1 MSTVD
6 QSFEINGAYQTKDNF
21 SLKLA
26 TNQLSLEKILPKGDK
41 FNFKGT
47 LSSSFSIIQGQ
58 DQQLLDTD
66 LKVES
71 LVINGTPMGDFSL
84 EVGGSSQ
91 LKTYQVETSLRAANK
106 ALLSGSGNIFMSDAS
121 PKVDVD
127 LQLEDLDMSFL
138 SALGKGK
145 ITEIKGFMSGDL
157 NLWGALG
164 DLKIRGDANL
174 NQMGMYIPSTNTRYQ
189 LVDNTKVQFRDR
201 LVNFNNASLIEKK
214 TKTSANLNG
223 SLSHINFNA
232 WEMDIKLLTNRFLV
246 YDRPEDKN
254 ALFYGHGYL
263 TGEAR
268 FNGPT
273 KSLILEVVGSTAEGT
288 TLVIPWQE
296 DKGLSDTSFI
306 DYYTKGS
313 SLQEEV
319 TADISAIDEAFRGF
333 EMIFDLDVNRNAK
346 VEIVVDQ
353 SSGSTLSGRGAGN
366 ILIETNIDGKF
377 NIWGDFIA
385 YDGIYN
391 FKNLGLIDKKFAVE
405 QGGTIVW
412 EGDPLEAQLNIEA
425 TYQVPGGANPAL
437 LVDNPN
443 FNRKIPTNVGIQLVG
458 NLIKPDDPVFDI
470 SFPNTTG
477 IVVSEIN
484 YRLADQQRRQLQAI
498 SLLSQGIF
506 ISDVSVSFQGITNN
520 LYEKAS
526 DVFSTLLGSNQGK
539 LNVGL
544 NYLQGEENPA
554 FDLRTEDRIGLTLST
569 QLSDRILINGK
580 IGVPIDGLEQS
591 VIVGDV
597 QIDFI
602 LNESG
607 SLKAKVFNRENDFR
621 YLGDEFGYT
630 QGMGMSYQVDF
641 NTFQELLNKIK
652 TKSLKSNDYDFDQTG
667 IEAVEY
673 VNKNN

>member
-1 MSTVD
+1 
-6 QSFEINGAYQTKDNF
+6 
-21 SLKLA
+21 
-26 TNQLSLEKILPKGDK
+26 
-41 FNFKGT
+41 
-47 LSSSFSIIQGQ
+47 
-58 DQQLLDTD
+58 
-66 LKVES
+66 
-71 LVINGTPMGDFSL
+71 
-84 EVGGSSQ
+84 
-91 LKTYQVETSLRAANK
+91 
-106 ALLSGSGNIFMSDAS
+106 
-121 PKVDVD
+121 
-127 LQLEDLDMSFL
+127 
-138 SALGKGK
+138 
-145 ITEIKGFMSGDL
+145 
-157 NLWGALG
+157 
-164 DLKIRGDANL
+164 
-174 NQMGMYIPSTNTRYQ
+174 
-189 LVDNTKVQFRDR
+189 
-201 LVNFNNASLIEKK
+201 
-214 TKTSANLNG
+214 
-223 SLSHINFNA
+223 
-232 WEMDIKLLTNRFLV
+232 
-246 YDRPEDKN
+246 
-254 ALFYGHGYL
+254 
-263 TGEAR
+263 
-268 FNGPT
+268 
-273 KSLILEVVGSTAEGT
+273 
-288 TLVIPWQE
+288 
-296 DKGLSDTSFI
+296 
-306 DYYTKGS
+306 
-313 SLQEEV
+313 
-319 TADISAIDEAFRGF
+319 
-333 EMIFDLDVNRNAK
+333 MIFDLDVNRNAK

-385 YDGIYN
+385 YEGIYN